1 MDAKSGLPPPP
12 PPPLPVAIS
21 ECLTGQPVRYDGSD
35 AASSLPGEAL
45 AGLLSFRPICPELG
59 IGLGVPRPPVRLVGS
74 SSAPR
79 VLGLEDPELDVTEA
93 LTDYGRHCAGQL
105 GAVFGYIFM
114 ERSPSC
120 GLRGVKVYPSDGGPP
135 RRAGRGAYAR
145 SLLQCLPR
153 LPAEEG
159 GRLLDPARREAFL
172 DQVFA
177 YAYWRQLLEAGLTA
191 GRLIA
196 FHARHKYL
204 LMAHSVPSY
213 RQAGRLL
220 ANLRPAGNS
229 AATGEAGGGLA
240 EVGERYLGAQTS
252 ATAKGS
258 SDGGLAEIG
267 KHYLGVQTSAT
278 AKGSSDDG
286 LAEIGEHYLGA
297 QTSATAKGSS
307 DGGLAEIGERYLGC
321 LLNGL
326 GKPASRASHGNAL
339 LHIQGYFKRR
349 LDSAARRH
357 LGNCI
362 AAYRRGAIP
371 LSQPRGMLR
380 ELLATHPDPYI
391 EQQIYLQPPSP
402 SRNCMPAGAIL
413 GASA

>member
-1 MDAKSGLPPPP
+1 MDAESGLPPPP

-21 ECLTGQPVRYDGSD
+21 ECLTGRPVRYDGSD

-74 SSAPR
+74 PDAPR
-79 VLGLEDPELDVTEA
+79 VLGLEDPGLDVTEA
-93 LTDYGRHCAGQL
+93 LTDYGRHCAKQL

-153 LPAEEG
+153 LPAEEN

-177 YAYWRQLLEAGLTA
+177 YAYWRRLLAAGLTP

-204 LMAHSVPSY
+204 LMAHSVPNY

-229 AATGEAGGGLA
+229 ARTGAAEGGLA
-240 EVGERYLGAQTS
+240 EVGERYLG
-252 ATAKGS
+252 
-258 SDGGLAEIG
+258 
-267 KHYLGVQTSAT
+267 
-278 AKGSSDDG
+278 
-286 LAEIGEHYLGA
+286 
-297 QTSATAKGSS
+297 
-307 DGGLAEIGERYLGC
+307 C

-326 GKPASRASHGNAL
+326 SKPANRGSHGNAL
-339 LHIQGYFKRR
+339 LHIQGHFKRR
-349 LDSAARRH
+349 LDSAARRC
-357 LGNCI
+357 LSDCI
-362 AAYRRGAIP
+362 EAYRRGAVP
-371 LSQPRGMLR
+371 LSEPRSLLR
-380 ELLATHPDPYI
+380 DLLAAHPDPYLK
-391 EQQIYLQPPSP
+391 QQIYLQPPS
-402 SRNCMPAGAIL
+402 RNCLPAGAIL
-413 GASA
+413 GASFGASAAANGEKPS

>member
-74 SSAPR
+74 PDAPR
-79 VLGLEDPELDVTEA
+79 VLGLEDPGLDVTEA

-135 RRAGRGAYAR
+135 RRAGRGVYAR

-177 YAYWRQLLEAGLTA
+177 YAYWRQLLESGLTA

-220 ANLRPAGNS
+220 ANLRPAENS

-258 SDGGLAEIG
+258 SDGGLAG
-267 KHYLGVQTSAT
+267 
-278 AKGSSDDG
+278 
-286 LAEIGEHYLGA
+286 
-297 QTSATAKGSS
+297 
-307 DGGLAEIGERYLGC
+307 IGERYLGC

-326 GKPASRASHGNAL
+326 GKPASRAGHGNAL
-339 LHIQGYFKRR
+339 LHIQGHFKRR
-349 LDSAARRH
+349 LDSAARHR
-357 LGNCI
+357 LGDCI
-362 AAYRRGAIP
+362 AAYRRGAAP
-371 LSQPRGMLR
+371 LSEPRGMLR
-380 ELLATHPDPYI
+380 DLLAAHPDPYI

-413 GASA
+413 GASASASKEKPP

>member
-74 SSAPR
+74 PDAPR
-79 VLGLEDPELDVTEA
+79 VLGLEDPRLDVTEA

-240 EVGERYLGAQTS
+240 EVGERYLGVQTSATAKGSSDDDLAGIGERYLGVQTS

-258 SDGGLAEIG
+258 SDGGLAG
-267 KHYLGVQTSAT
+267 
-278 AKGSSDDG
+278 
-286 LAEIGEHYLGA
+286 
-297 QTSATAKGSS
+297 
-307 DGGLAEIGERYLGC
+307 IGERYLGC

-339 LHIQGYFKRR
+339 LHIQGHFKRR
-349 LDSAARRH
+349 LDSAARRR
-357 LGNCI
+357 LGDCI

-371 LSQPRGMLR
+371 LSEPRGMLR

-402 SRNCMPAGAIL
+402 SRNCMPAGAML
-413 GASA
+413 GASASASKEKPL